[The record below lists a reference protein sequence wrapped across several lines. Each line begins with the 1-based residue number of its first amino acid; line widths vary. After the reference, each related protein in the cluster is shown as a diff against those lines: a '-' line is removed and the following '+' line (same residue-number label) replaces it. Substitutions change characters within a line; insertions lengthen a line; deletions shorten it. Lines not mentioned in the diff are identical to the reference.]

1 MSNEHY
7 FPCYNLVSPA
17 EIRIK
22 IYKVKKQEEG
32 LAMRHFLIQ
41 NRIKVGFCYDMLNL
55 TITKEIR
62 KTLRESEREG
72 KREGERERERSV

>member
-1 MSNEHY
+1 
-7 FPCYNLVSPA
+7 
-17 EIRIK
+17 
-22 IYKVKKQEEG
+22 
-32 LAMRHFLIQ
+32 MRHFLIQ
-41 NRIKVGFCYDMLNL
+41 NFIRIKVVFCYDMLNL